1 MELGIAGRVAI
12 VSGGSR
18 GIGLAAAE
26 VLAEEGCHVAV
37 CALDPG
43 RLEAAR
49 ARLAGRAAPGA
60 GVHAGRCDLRS
71 PDAIEG
77 FVAGVVERFGG
88 VDILVN
94 NASPTD
100 SPSMW
105 GPVLDEVDDEEWLET
120 WRAKF
125 IGYVRFSRAVLPH
138 MRRGG
143 WGRIVHVSGMGGRG
157 PNRRYLAGG
166 PVHAALLA
174 LAKGMADEYGP
185 DGVLVTAL
193 SPGPIDTGHH
203 GLILEAQAREAGISA
218 AEARDRFVAGVPLR
232 RYGTPREAGE
242 AIAYLCSERASFVTG
257 VELLVDGGRSRSF

>member
-1 MELGIAGRVAI
+1 MDLGIAGKVAI

-18 GIGLAAAE
+18 GIGYAAAE
-26 VLAEEGCHVAV
+26 VLAEEGCHVAI

-43 RLEAAR
+43 RL
-49 ARLAGRAAPGA
+49 AAP
-60 GVHAGRCDLRS
+60 CDLRDQEALARRRE
-71 PDAIEG
+71 PPR
-77 FVAGVVERFGG
+77 VERFGT
-88 VDILVN
+88 VHILVN
-94 NASPTD
+94 NGSPTD

-105 GPVLDEVDDEEWLET
+105 GPVLAEVDDEEWLET

-138 MRRGG
+138 MRGQR

-157 PNRRYLAGG
+157 PNPRYLAGG
-166 PVHAALLA
+166 PVHTALLT

-185 DGVLVTAL
+185 DNVLVTAL
-193 SPGPIDTGHH
+193 SPGPIETGHH
-203 GLILEAQAREAGISA
+203 PLILGVQAREAGISA
-218 AEARDRFVAGVPLR
+218 EAARERFVAGVPLR
-232 RYGTPREAGE
+232 RYGTPRETGE

>member
-1 MELGIAGRVAI
+1 MDLGIAGRVAI

-18 GIGLAAAE
+18 GIGYAAAE

-43 RLEAAR
+43 RLAAAR
-49 ARLAGRAAPGA
+49 SRLAARAAPGA
-60 GVHAGRCDLRS
+60 GVHAGRCDLR
-71 PDAIEG
+71 DAAAIEG
-77 FVAGVVERFGG
+77 FVAEVVDRFGG

-138 MRRGG
+138 MRRSG

-203 GLILEAQAREAGISA
+203 GVILEAQAREAGISSS
-218 AEARDRFVAGVPLR
+218 EARDRFVAAVPLR

-242 AIAYLCSERASFVTG
+242 AIAYLCSERAGFVTG